1 LRIPFKAT
9 ATFRDLMESLF
20 AIVTE
25 RRMAQVMGKTSSV
38 HQVRVGTKG
47 ATDLA
52 TYLSAFERV

>member
-1 LRIPFKAT
+1 
-9 ATFRDLMESLF
+9 MESLF

-47 ATDLA
+47 VTDLA